1 MIFYFINSKAYFT
14 NLNTLRTELQNK
26 ISNIDLDTKLQ
37 KKADKLQ
44 ASIDQKANQ
53 ADLTTLRNS
62 VNQKETERQVN
73 LD

>member
-1 MIFYFINSKAYFT
+1 MKPTQWIFYFINSKSYFT

-44 ASIDQKANQ
+44 ANIDQKANQ
-53 ADLTTLRNS
+53 ADLTTIRNS
-62 VNQKETERQVN
+62 INQK
-73 LD
+73 